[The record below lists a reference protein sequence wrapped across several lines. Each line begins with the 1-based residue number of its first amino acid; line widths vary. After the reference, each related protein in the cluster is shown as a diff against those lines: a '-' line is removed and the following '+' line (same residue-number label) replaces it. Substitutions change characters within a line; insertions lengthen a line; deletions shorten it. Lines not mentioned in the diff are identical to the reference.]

1 MVYRV
6 YVSKKDEYAG
16 EDKGIL
22 QELKSSL
29 GIKELKNV
37 KVYNR
42 YDIEGVDEE
51 TFKVAVKNIFSEPQV
66 DDVCY
71 SIKIDD
77 NVFATELLPGQF
89 DQRADS
95 AQQCVQFV
103 TGGERPTVKYAR
115 VIKLFGKINSQD
127 KSRIQ
132 SHLIN
137 PVESRIAALQM
148 PTTLETIQPIPEK
161 TPVIGGFIQ
170 MKTADFEGFIK
181 EYSLAMDADDLQY
194 CQNYFK
200 GEEKRNPTLTELK
213 MIDTYWS
220 DHCRHT
226 TFMTNIDKVDIEH
239 SAVKR
244 SYEKYLNIKKELYP
258 NRENSLTLMDLAT
271 VGAKYLKR
279 TGRLKNLDES
289 EEINA
294 CSVKIDVQM
303 EDGKKEKWLLMFKN
317 ETHNHPTEIEPF
329 GGAATCLG
337 GAIRDPLSGRS
348 YVYQAMRV
356 TGAANPLAPLSQ
368 TLNGKLPQSKICQT
382 AAAGYSSYGNQIG
395 LATGHVAEIYHPNY
409 VAKRMEVGAVIGAVP
424 AKNVVRTQPVC
435 TDVIIL
441 LGGATG
447 RDGCGGAT
455 GSSKAHDLSSLETCG
470 AEVQKGN
477 APEERKIQ
485 RLFRDPQVTK
495 MIKRCNDF
503 GAGGVS
509 VAIGELADS
518 LLINL
523 DVLPKKYDGLTA
535 TELAISES
543 QERMAVVVSA
553 KNADKFIK
561 YAEKENLSAVLVAEV
576 TDSGRLEMLF
586 EGEKIVN
593 LSRDFLNSAGAA
605 KFAKVKVEED
615 FLQTNIPQCPI
626 DIAWENMI
634 SDLNVSSQRGLIE
647 RFDSTVGGA
656 TVLMPF
662 GGKNQSTPS
671 QAMAAMIPTLNK
683 KAQTASIMAYGFDPY
698 LAEQSPYYS
707 AYYAVISS
715 ISKLIA
721 AGGDVKNAW
730 LSFQEYFERLR
741 KEPLR
746 WGRPFSA
753 LLGAFEAQLATG
765 IGAIG
770 GKDSMSGSFEDIDVP
785 PTLISFVAGVT
796 DVKNIISP
804 EFKKAGNNVYFIK
817 PQLDDNGLY
826 NTGSLNETFAK
837 VQKAI
842 KDKKVISA
850 WAVGFG
856 GVAEAVTKMCFGN
869 KIGIKIEP

>member
-1 MVYRV
+1 
-6 YVSKKDEYAG
+6 
-16 EDKGIL
+16 
-22 QELKSSL
+22 
-29 GIKELKNV
+29 
-37 KVYNR
+37 
-42 YDIEGVDEE
+42 
-51 TFKVAVKNIFSEPQV
+51 
-66 DDVCY
+66 
-71 SIKIDD
+71 
-77 NVFATELLPGQF
+77 
-89 DQRADS
+89 
-95 AQQCVQFV
+95 
-103 TGGERPTVKYAR
+103 
-115 VIKLFGKINSQD
+115 
-127 KSRIQ
+127 
-132 SHLIN
+132 
-137 PVESRIAALQM
+137 
-148 PTTLETIQPIPEK
+148 
-161 TPVIGGFIQ
+161 
-170 MKTADFEGFIK
+170 
-181 EYSLAMDADDLQY
+181 
-194 CQNYFK
+194 
-200 GEEKRNPTLTELK
+200 
-213 MIDTYWS
+213 
-220 DHCRHT
+220 
-226 TFMTNIDKVDIEH
+226 
-239 SAVKR
+239 
-244 SYEKYLNIKKELYP
+244 
-258 NRENSLTLMDLAT
+258 
-271 VGAKYLKR
+271 
-279 TGRLKNLDES
+279 
-289 EEINA
+289 
-294 CSVKIDVQM
+294 
-303 EDGKKEKWLLMFKN
+303 FKN

-356 TGAANPLAPLSQ
+356 TGAANPLAPLSE

-615 FLQTNIPQCPI
+615 FLQQNIPQCPI

-817 PQLDDNGLY
+817 PQLEDNGLY
-826 NTGSLNETFAK
+826 NTDSLNETFAK

-869 KIGIKIEP
+869 KIGIKIEPTVTNEELFGKCYGGFVVETA